1 MNSYYNKHK
10 KVFGNI
16 YFVLLL
22 DRTHD
27 LSDKQQD
34 FDHVVGFLLLEERV
48 KVEEE
53 EEEDGS

>member
-1 MNSYYNKHK
+1 M
-10 KVFGNI
+10 

-27 LSDKQQD
+27 KSDKQQD
-34 FDHVVGFLLLEERV
+34 FDHVVDFLLLEERV

-53 EEEDGS
+53 EEEEDGS